1 MYRRHS
7 NGCTHQHER
16 YSFGK
21 IVFGIRVRQ
30 IAFSNRNL
38 IPSQRKVLEA
48 IQDELSYGK
57 GREITTIQAIYD
69 RLGISLVLFLF
80 NLSFGLLAF

>member
-1 MYRRHS
+1 MR
-7 NGCTHQHER
+7 
-16 YSFGK
+16 F
-21 IVFGIRVRQ
+21 

-69 RLGISLVLFLF
+69 RLGMFVVFFVQLILYFPTFQIRRSSALQIFVVYVRNYQLV
-80 NLSFGLLAF
+80 GYCY